1 MVQLVTQRTAL
12 VLYGVL
18 LVLPTA
24 VLGGLFWRQISKDQT
39 TELEAVPRDVA
50 DAARRL
56 SDGLREAV
64 DTLVSSESKRV
75 FFEYKR
81 QYYPPRMLMGQID
94 FMRSPLSELPRPTGI
109 LGWFQA
115 RPRDNG
121 PEIQIGRVVDPSSAQ
136 ALHDEVLYATQ
147 EFARLK
153 VGESQLLHRMQRLPN
168 FGRQSFSVPV
178 MAINLSTEEDL
189 NCLRDEATAL
199 RGLEAHEVE
208 ATVFDFELRFFRD
221 GHGTPRIV
229 ASRVVNVDP
238 IPDIKS
244 LPPCFSTAKER
255 ARFLQGFFIDPQW
268 LFVELPRALRGQV
281 LDPSQELF
289 GSWTGPLPSE
299 IEFLSQEVRPMRV
312 LGIQA
317 DEGDPSYG
325 AMQVAVDAGRL
336 RERQRSQNLHLIGVA
351 AMLVISLGTGL
362 VLLIRSV
369 QRDLEAARRTEN
381 FVSAVTHELRTPL
394 AAIRLY
400 GEMLHDG
407 WVDKPEKRAEYYRR
421 IVREA
426 QRLETL
432 VENVLEKGRLTTQ
445 ERPVEPGDLNRGH
458 RGDRAVAPPLARTRR
473 AWPTLRFE
481 LQDDLPVVMLVT
493 EGVRSIVTNLV
504 ENARKYAPVAAGGEP
519 IVVRTRREGGA
530 VLLEVLDRGD
540 RGSRRPS
547 AAGSSRPSTAWATS
561 APARRVARGS
571 GCTSSLCT
579 STRWA
584 ARSRC
589 AGARA
594 AAPSSASRSRSTRG
608 RAEGAGRGIAR
619 RSQYRARLRSAGTTT
634 LRVSRGCWTSRGRA
648 ASTRSCP
655 PRSARRSRTTGCA
668 GTRG

>member
-56 SDGLREAV
+56 SDGLRDAV
-64 DTLVSSESKRV
+64 ETLVSSESKRV

-81 QYYPPRMLMGQID
+81 QYYPPRMIMGQID
-94 FMRSPLSELPRPTGI
+94 FLPSPLSDQPRPTGI

-115 RPRDNG
+115 RPKDSV

-136 ALHDEVLYATQ
+136 ALHDELLYATH

-153 VGESQLLHRMQRLPN
+153 VGESQLLRRIERLPN

-178 MAINLSTEEDL
+178 MAINLSTEDDL
-189 NCLRDEATAL
+189 NCLRDEAAAL
-199 RGLEAHEVE
+199 RGLEAHEVGVN
-208 ATVFDFELRFFRD
+208 VFDFDLRFFRD
-221 GHGTPRIV
+221 GRGTPRIV

-238 IPDIKS
+238 IPTIKN
-244 LPPCFSTAKER
+244 LPPCFSAAKDP
-255 ARFLQGFFIDPQW
+255 ARFMQGFFIDPEW

-299 IEFLSQEVRPMRV
+299 IEFTSQEVRPMRV

-325 AMQVAVDAGRL
+325 AMHVAVDAGRL

-394 AAIRLY
+394 SAIRLY

-445 ERPVEPGDLNRGH
+445 ERPVEPGDLNRVVEGL
-458 RGDRAVAPPLARTRR
+458 RGALLGADEDPARDVV
-473 AWPTLRFE
+473 FE
-481 LQDDLPVVMLVT
+481 LAPELPPVLLIP

-504 ENARKYAPVAAGGEP
+504 ENARKYAPVAEGGEP
-519 IVVRTRREGGA
+519 IRVLTRAAGDGVV
-530 VLLEVLDRGD
+530 LEVLDRGPGIPAGEKD
-540 RGSRRPS
+540 RVFEAFYRMGNETTRTAKGTGLGLHIVALQTDAMGGRVDVLDREGGGTVFRVHLRAGDGES
-547 AAGSSRPSTAWATS
+547 A
-561 APARRVARGS
+561 
-571 GCTSSLCT
+571 
-579 STRWA
+579 
-584 ARSRC
+584 
-589 AGARA
+589 
-594 AAPSSASRSRSTRG
+594 
-608 RAEGAGRGIAR
+608 
-619 RSQYRARLRSAGTTT
+619 
-634 LRVSRGCWTSRGRA
+634 
-648 ASTRSCP
+648 
-655 PRSARRSRTTGCA
+655 
-668 GTRG
+668 